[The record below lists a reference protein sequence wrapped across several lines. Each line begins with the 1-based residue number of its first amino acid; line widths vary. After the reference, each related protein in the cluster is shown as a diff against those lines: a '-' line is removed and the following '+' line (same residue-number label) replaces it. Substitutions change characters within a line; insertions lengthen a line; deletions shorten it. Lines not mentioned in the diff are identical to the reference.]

1 MTWQALHSTED
12 GVLRYKSEANIVL
25 GHVVGKEYCF
35 PIMHGDRLVASP
47 GLLIPLG
54 REISFE
60 YNPLFRCARRTS
72 PLCSGSYVCVSNYA
86 ANRTQICSDIFTF
99 PLGSEMSLGIGKAK
113 LRLWT

>member
-1 MTWQALHSTED
+1 MYHGHLMTWQALHSTED
-12 GVLRYKSEANIVL
+12 AVLRYKSEANIVL

-35 PIMHGDRLVASP
+35 PIIHGDRLVASP

-72 PLCSGSYVCVSNYA
+72 PLCSGSYVCVSNHALLHDGRGYSCRECWA
-86 ANRTQICSDIFTF
+86 LVQLD
-99 PLGSEMSLGIGKAK
+99 PG
-113 LRLWT
+113 